1 MDPPILIEDDNDDED
16 DDDDENASQASED
29 SDGDVIF
36 IGENATNEVPEP
48 EQTFNDKDTEEL
60 NAADEEQLGRGRRK
74 KKKTERLVEDATWGQ
89 NHAGLH
95 EEVKLNIPTPK
106 CKKKNRMERR

>member
-1 MDPPILIEDDNDDED
+1 MSRTCRGK
-16 DDDDENASQASED
+16 SQGHVTKFQRHVAKIKSWD
-29 SDGDVIF
+29 F
-36 IGENATNEVPEP
+36 A
-48 EQTFNDKDTEEL
+48 EEL
-60 NAADEEQLGRGRRK
+60 ETADEEQLGRGRRK

-106 CKKKNRMERR
+106 CKKKQNGTTMRLGR